1 MIVTVTLTP
10 ALDKTVVIPRFSVG
24 EVNRIQS
31 LRLDAGGKGIN
42 VSKTLRAL
50 GGESVAT
57 GLVGGGAGKFIEDS
71 LLAMGVECDFIHVPG
86 ETRTNLKVIDPEL
99 HTNTDVNEPGAAVNA
114 ETLEALLARVER
126 RVGSGDVVVLAGKAP
141 PTAPNTLFADW
152 CRRLRKKGADVYMD
166 ADGALLIEGVKAKP
180 TLIKPNDAELERVI
194 GHKVSSMEEIVKA
207 ARQLAADGIDTVVVS
222 LGGDGALFV
231 KKDTTLRGKGL
242 HVPVRS
248 TVGAGDAM
256 MAAMC
261 YGALK
266 ELPFEETCRIAM
278 AVSAAAVT
286 CAGTEAPAR
295 EPVDE
300 LLKRGELEVL
310 DVL

>member
-71 LLAMGVECDFIHVPG
+71 LLAMGVECDFIHVSG

-141 PTAPNTLFADW
+141 PTAPDTLFADW

-295 EPVDE
+295 EQVDE
-300 LLKRGELEVL
+300 LLKQVELEVL

>member
-71 LLAMGVECDFIHVPG
+71 LLAMGVESDFIHVPG

-141 PTAPNTLFADW
+141 PTAPDTLFADW

-222 LGGDGALFV
+222 LGGDGARQGAACSGAQYCGRGRRHDGRHV
-231 KKDTTLRGKGL
+231 LRCAE
-242 HVPVRS
+242 
-248 TVGAGDAM
+248 GA
-256 MAAMC
+256 
-261 YGALK
+261 AL
-266 ELPFEETCRIAM
+266 
-278 AVSAAAVT
+278 
-286 CAGTEAPAR
+286 
-295 EPVDE
+295 
-300 LLKRGELEVL
+300 
-310 DVL
+310 